1 MHLLMGR
8 GRRNSEHCVLKLVLL
23 PVTVQLLLHSI
34 FITAIFLECV
44 ILSLWLVAGD
54 ERGRVGGV

>member
-1 MHLLMGR
+1 MHLLMGK
-8 GRRNSEHCVLKLVLL
+8 GRRNPEHCVLKFVLL
-23 PVTVQLLLHSI
+23 PVTVQLLLRS

>member
-1 MHLLMGR
+1 MHLLMGK

-23 PVTVQLLLHSI
+23 PVTVQLLLRS